1 MAHASTVSP
10 SDRTRKAK
18 RTAPVVWPVSISKA
32 AQLAGIS
39 ARMARHYESLQLL
52 PHVGRT
58 DSGYRLYSES
68 DVHTLR
74 FIRRSRDL
82 GFSMEE
88 IQTLVNLWND
98 KQRAS
103 ASVAACAASGLAP
116 CWRAISNKAC
126 SSRLRSGMPKE
137 TSALMRS
144 APCNHTRRA
153 PHAFQWRLR

>member
-103 ASVAACAASGLAP
+103 ASVSAP
-116 CWRAISNKAC
+116 A
-126 SSRLRSGMPKE
+126 SSRG
-137 TSALMRS
+137 
-144 APCNHTRRA
+144 TRLPVSPSRI
-153 PHAFQWRLR
+153 RVS